1 MNLINLFKKKKMI
14 MYKEEDNKFKDEEFE
29 KYQKNFQKEK
39 KLMI

>member
-29 KYQKNFQKEK
+29 KYQKNFQKK
-39 KLMI
+39 